1 MANARIGPALAPWPQ
16 VGFNQAMRPSANA
29 NNRNNNAVPLRVDD

>member
-1 MANARIGPALAPWPQ
+1 VALAPSAGL
-16 VGFNQAMRPSANA
+16 GFNQAMSPRFANT